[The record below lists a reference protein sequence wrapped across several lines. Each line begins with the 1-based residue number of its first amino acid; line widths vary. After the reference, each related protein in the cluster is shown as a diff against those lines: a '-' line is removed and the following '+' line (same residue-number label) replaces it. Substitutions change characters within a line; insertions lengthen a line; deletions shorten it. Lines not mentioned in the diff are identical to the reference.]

1 MNKATHYDTKDK
13 NNEKLLV
20 LFKDNSIISNDYES
34 KTNNKEFSMNEFI
47 NKINS
52 IKSSKHIIEISNSI
66 NLTNPNIIAYAAY
79 EAIKYKSTI
88 NNSNKSLQIHNYM
101 INKINC
107 ERNPIVNNK
116 LRQTI
121 AIVKW
126 KIYNFMITKEDK
138 QRQTGKNV
146 EYDISIAYW
155 IAILCGLFLYFD
167 EQDEFNFKHSSLL
180 EDVSKPF
187 TVDSLNL
194 YN

>member
-1 MNKATHYDTKDK
+1 MNKITHYDTKDK
-13 NNEKLLV
+13 NNEKILV

-34 KTNNKEFSMNEFI
+34 KTNNKEFSMDEFL

-66 NLTNPNIIAYAAY
+66 NLKNPNIIAYASY

-187 TVDSLNL
+187 TVDSFKSL
-194 YN
+194 

>member
-1 MNKATHYDTKDK
+1 MNKTTHYDTKDK
-13 NNEKLLV
+13 NNEKILV

-34 KTNNKEFSMNEFI
+34 ITNNKEFSMDEFI

-52 IKSSKHIIEISNSI
+52 IKSSKHIMEISNSI

-138 QRQTGKNV
+138 QRQAGKNV
-146 EYDISIAYW
+146 DYDISIAYW

-187 TVDSLNL
+187 TVDSFKSL
-194 YN
+194 

>member
-1 MNKATHYDTKDK
+1 MNKTTHYDTKDK
-13 NNEKLLV
+13 NNEKILV

-34 KTNNKEFSMNEFI
+34 KTNNKEFTMDEFI

-52 IKSSKHIIEISNSI
+52 IKSSKHIMEISNSI

-180 EDVSKPF
+180 EDVTKPF
-187 TVDSLNL
+187 TVDSFKSL
-194 YN
+194 

>member
-1 MNKATHYDTKDK
+1 MNKTTHYDTKDK
-13 NNEKLLV
+13 NNEKILV

-34 KTNNKEFSMNEFI
+34 KTNNKEFSMDEFI

-52 IKSSKHIIEISNSI
+52 IKSSKHIMEISNSI

-187 TVDSLNL
+187 TVDSFKSL
-194 YN
+194 

>member
-1 MNKATHYDTKDK
+1 MNKTTHYDTKDK
-13 NNEKLLV
+13 NNEKILV

-34 KTNNKEFSMNEFI
+34 ITNNKEFSMYEFI

-52 IKSSKHIIEISNSI
+52 IKSSKHIMEISNSI

-155 IAILCGLFLYFD
+155 IAILCGLFLYLD

-187 TVDSLNL
+187 TVDSFKSL
-194 YN
+194 

>member
-1 MNKATHYDTKDK
+1 MNKTTHYDTKDK
-13 NNEKLLV
+13 NNEKILV

-34 KTNNKEFSMNEFI
+34 ITNNKEFSMDEFI

-52 IKSSKHIIEISNSI
+52 IKSSKHIMEISNSI

-155 IAILCGLFLYFD
+155 IAILCGLFLYLD

-187 TVDSLNL
+187 TVDSFKSL
-194 YN
+194 

>member
-1 MNKATHYDTKDK
+1 MNKTTHYDTKDK
-13 NNEKLLV
+13 NNEKILV

-34 KTNNKEFSMNEFI
+34 KTNNKEFSMDEFL

-66 NLTNPNIIAYAAY
+66 NLTNPNIIAYASY

-187 TVDSLNL
+187 TVDSFKSL
-194 YN
+194 

>member
-1 MNKATHYDTKDK
+1 MNKTTHYDTKDK
-13 NNEKLLV
+13 NNEKILV

-34 KTNNKEFSMNEFI
+34 KTNNKEFSMDEFI

-52 IKSSKHIIEISNSI
+52 IKSSKHIMEISNSI

-138 QRQTGKNV
+138 QRQAGKNV
-146 EYDISIAYW
+146 EYDISIACW

-187 TVDSLNL
+187 TVDSFKSL
-194 YN
+194 

>member
-1 MNKATHYDTKDK
+1 MNKITHYDTKDK
-13 NNEKLLV
+13 NNEKILV

-34 KTNNKEFSMNEFI
+34 KTNNKEFSMDEFI

-52 IKSSKHIIEISNSI
+52 IKSSKHIMEISNSI
-66 NLTNPNIIAYAAY
+66 KLTNPNIIAYAAY

-187 TVDSLNL
+187 TVDSFKSL
-194 YN
+194 

>member
-1 MNKATHYDTKDK
+1 MNKTTHYDTKDK
-13 NNEKLLV
+13 NNEKILV

-34 KTNNKEFSMNEFI
+34 ITNNKEFSMDEFLK
-47 NKINS
+47 KINS

-155 IAILCGLFLYFD
+155 IAILCGLFLYLD

-187 TVDSLNL
+187 TVDSFKSL
-194 YN
+194 

>member
-1 MNKATHYDTKDK
+1 MNKITHYDTKDK
-13 NNEKLLV
+13 NNEKILV

-34 KTNNKEFSMNEFI
+34 KTNNKEFSMDEFI

-52 IKSSKHIIEISNSI
+52 IKSSKHIMEISNSI

-79 EAIKYKSTI
+79 DAIKYKSTI
-88 NNSNKSLQIHNYM
+88 NNSNKSLQFHNYM

-187 TVDSLNL
+187 TVDSFKSL
-194 YN
+194 

>member
-1 MNKATHYDTKDK
+1 MNKTTHYDTKDK
-13 NNEKLLV
+13 NNEKILV

-34 KTNNKEFSMNEFI
+34 ITNNKEFSMDEFI

-52 IKSSKHIIEISNSI
+52 IKSSKHIMEISNSI

-187 TVDSLNL
+187 TVDSFKSL
-194 YN
+194 

>member
-1 MNKATHYDTKDK
+1 M
-13 NNEKLLV
+13 LL
-20 LFKDNSIISNDYES
+20 L
-34 KTNNKEFSMNEFI
+34 M
-47 NKINS
+47 
-52 IKSSKHIIEISNSI
+52 NSI
-66 NLTNPNIIAYAAY
+66 NLKNPNIIAYASY

-138 QRQTGKNV
+138 QRQAGKNV
-146 EYDISIAYW
+146 EYDISIACW

-187 TVDSLNL
+187 TVDSFKSL
-194 YN
+194 

>member
-1 MNKATHYDTKDK
+1 MNKITHYDTKDK
-13 NNEKLLV
+13 NNEKILV

-34 KTNNKEFSMNEFI
+34 KTNNKEFSMDEFI

-52 IKSSKHIIEISNSI
+52 IKSSKHIMEISNSI

-187 TVDSLNL
+187 TVDSFKSL
-194 YN
+194 

>member
-52 IKSSKHIIEISNSI
+52 IKSSKHIMEISSSI

-88 NNSNKSLQIHNYM
+88 NNTNKSLQIHNYM

-107 ERNPIVNNK
+107 ERNPIINNK
-116 LRQTI
+116 LKQTI

-126 KIYNFMITKEDK
+126 KIYNFMITREDK
-138 QRQTGKNV
+138 QKQTDKNV

-167 EQDEFNFKHSSLL
+167 EQDEFNFKNSTLL
-180 EDVSKPF
+180 EDISQPF
-187 TVDSLNL
+187 TVDSFKSL
-194 YN
+194 